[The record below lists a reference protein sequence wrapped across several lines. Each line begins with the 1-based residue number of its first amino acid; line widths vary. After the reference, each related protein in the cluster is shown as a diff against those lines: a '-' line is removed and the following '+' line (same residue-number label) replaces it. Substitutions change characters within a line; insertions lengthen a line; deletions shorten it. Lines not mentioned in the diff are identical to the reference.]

1 MKEVRLTITGQDVL
15 EYDFETT
22 VEVDDDFDV
31 TDDTAMT
38 QLAQDAFYDELP
50 GETSCC
56 GFQATELTV
65 HDVTKYNDEGDA
77 DVEEIEEEM
86 YIDQGYA

>member
-15 EYDFETT
+15 EYNFEAT

-31 TDDTAMT
+31 TDWETLT
-38 QLAQDAFYDELP
+38 QIAQDAFYDELP
-50 GETSCC
+50 CEDSSF
-56 GFQATELTV
+56 GFQATECTV

-77 DVEEIEEEM
+77 DVEEIEE
-86 YIDQGYA
+86 DVSLDNGYA

>member
-31 TDDTAMT
+31 TDDTAMS

-50 GETSCC
+50 GETSCY
-56 GFQATELTV
+56 GFQTTALTV
-65 HDVTKYNDEGDA
+65 HDVTKYNDAGDA
-77 DVEEIEEEM
+77 DVEEIEEDM
-86 YIDQGYA
+86 FVDQGYA

>member
-15 EYDFETT
+15 EYVFETT

-31 TDDTAMT
+31 TDDTAMS
-38 QLAQDAFYDELP
+38 QLAQDAFYDESP
-50 GETSCC
+50 GETSGY
-56 GFQATELTV
+56 GFQATELIV

-77 DVEEIEEEM
+77 DVEEINDFM
-86 YIDQGYA
+86 HIDQGYA